1 MISRTLGSLGA
12 LIIALIVGGITALC
26 AVLIFG
32 GGASVL
38 VSGDGML
45 WPNFLD
51 GVITAIAI
59 VVFISTT
66 VISFRE
72 LKAKFTR

>member
-1 MISRTLGSLGA
+1 MTALSA
-12 LIIALIVGGITALC
+12 LIIALVAGGITSLC

-32 GGASVL
+32 GGATVL

-51 GVITAIAI
+51 GVITTIA
-59 VVFISTT
+59 VFVFIGTT
-66 VISFRE
+66 VICFRE